1 MVNVLPLSSIWGIGW
16 EGWAKSP
23 QSFFSLSFLVPPACF
38 QKEKQVQVI
47 FVCSFISSWVPISV
61 LRILYIHT
69 CSVRS
74 FVRSLSW
81 MSFGK
86 SHFYTSPTRTDP
98 TNNNGLTSNL
108 RTHHCNYICVVHSCP
123 CLWPQNTKITTT
135 IAATTYSYCLYE
147 SFAPTAT
154 NTRQPQALL
163 FTKLHTSAAC
173 VGKSADRFLY
183 HPIGHIATLG
193 AW

>member
-23 QSFFSLSFLVPPACF
+23 QSFFSLSFLVPPACL

-74 FVRSLSW
+74 FVRCLGCLLESLT
-81 MSFGK
+81 FTPALQG
-86 SHFYTSPTRTDP
+86 RTQP
-98 TNNNGLTSNL
+98 
-108 RTHHCNYICVVHSCP
+108 
-123 CLWPQNTKITTT
+123 TTT
-135 IAATTYSYCLYE
+135 AWLPISEHITAIIYALFIHALACGLKTLKSLLLLLLLLTLTAYMNPSRPLR
-147 SFAPTAT
+147 PTLD
-154 NTRQPQALL
+154 NPKLFCSPNSTRVQLA
-163 FTKLHTSAAC
+163 SAK
-173 VGKSADRFLY
+173 VLTDFFIIQSAISR
-183 HPIGHIATLG
+183 P
-193 AW
+193 